1 MGKLMGVSATITVNL
16 ARQLVEDYGREAEEA
31 ARERAEALKTYG
43 NYEAAAVW
51 SLVHE
56 ILCRQRKR
64 YRSDRRIG
72 ARDIL
77 SVDLRKSLA
86 PLFGNSALDRRR

>member
-1 MGKLMGVSATITVNL
+1 MSVSAGITVNL

-43 NYEAAAVW
+43 NDEASAVW
-51 SLVHE
+51 SRVHA
-56 ILCRQRKR
+56 ILRRQRLR
-64 YRSDRRIG
+64 YRPERRIG

-77 SVDLRKSLA
+77 AVDVGGRKT
-86 PLFGNSALDRRR
+86 ALPANRRR